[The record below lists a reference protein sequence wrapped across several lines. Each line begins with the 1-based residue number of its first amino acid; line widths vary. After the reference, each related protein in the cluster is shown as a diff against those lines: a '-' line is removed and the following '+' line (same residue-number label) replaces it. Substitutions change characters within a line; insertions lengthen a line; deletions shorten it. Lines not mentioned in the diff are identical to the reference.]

1 LNRIEKCLLLLQ
13 SFAICVLLSE
23 EHILFLNLRQIIK
36 MFTSLAFATAP
47 ISTTIVSA
55 TRRSQVSQPKAKK
68 AKPENKRPMTTS
80 TSGFSGRTKE
90 LTWQCVEGCGACC
103 KLAKDFA
110 FATPDEI
117 FDDPDDVELY
127 RSMIG
132 DDGWCINYN
141 KATRKCSIYAGI
153 ITLLAYQIGL
163 SLIHLLCF
171 ERFLTFLSSD
181 RPYFCRVEP
190 EVFKSLYGIEEK
202 KFNKEAVSC
211 CIDTIKTIHGP
222 DSKELDNFNRAIRS
236 SPSSS

>member
-1 LNRIEKCLLLLQ
+1 
-13 SFAICVLLSE
+13 
-23 EHILFLNLRQIIK
+23 
-36 MFTSLAFATAP
+36 MFPSLALATAP
-47 ISTTIVSA
+47 MPLTIISA
-55 TRRSQVSQPKAKK
+55 RRRSQVTQLYAKK
-68 AKPENKRPMTTS
+68 TKPEKNRAPTTS
-80 TSGFSGRTKE
+80 TSGFSGRTSKE
-90 LTWQCVEGCGACC
+90 LTWQCIEGCGACC

-132 DDGWCINYN
+132 DDGWCINYE
-141 KATRKCSIYAGI
+141 KATRKCSIYA
-153 ITLLAYQIGL
+153 
-163 SLIHLLCF
+163 
-171 ERFLTFLSSD
+171 D

-190 EVFKSLYGIEEK
+190 EVFKTLYGIEEK
-202 KFNKEAVSC
+202 KFNKEACSC

>member
-1 LNRIEKCLLLLQ
+1 MVI
-13 SFAICVLLSE
+13 
-23 EHILFLNLRQIIK
+23 
-36 MFTSLAFATAP
+36 SLALSTAP
-47 ISTTIVSA
+47 MSTTIISA

-68 AKPENKRPMTTS
+68 VKPENKRPTTTS
-80 TSGFSGRTKE
+80 TSGFSGRTTKE
-90 LTWQCVEGCGACC
+90 LTWKCVEGCGACC
-103 KLAKDFA
+103 KIAKDFA

-117 FDDPDDVELY
+117 FDNPDDVELY

-141 KATRKCSIYAGI
+141 KSTRKCSIY
-153 ITLLAYQIGL
+153 
-163 SLIHLLCF
+163 
-171 ERFLTFLSSD
+171 SD

-211 CIDTIKTIHGP
+211 CIDTIKTIYGP